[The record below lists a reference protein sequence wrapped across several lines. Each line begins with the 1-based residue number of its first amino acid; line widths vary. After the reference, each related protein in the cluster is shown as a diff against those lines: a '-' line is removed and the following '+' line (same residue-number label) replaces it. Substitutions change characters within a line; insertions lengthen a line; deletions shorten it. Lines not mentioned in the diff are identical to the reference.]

1 MRRAAGI
8 VVDRDAVWLAVE
20 ADDQLAAVY
29 SEQIG
34 SDDEDGYAD
43 RFSSLHEALGT
54 PDAVGRLVGMIRPGG
69 PSDGEVEIYVV
80 ETDRFDAAQ
89 ADVAMIQIAPQQL
102 AEVIATH
109 QATDAAALIAL
120 QSILLHRDSVTVR
133 PRTIWIGEDIDFD
146 GSLDTFSV
154 SWDAPE
160 GHGEGPQ
167 QVSLEDALSWAQD
180 HRSDVVLRIGDT
192 AYGVPSR
199 PVDDGGAV
207 LPEWR
212 GPGATSRDDDAG

>member
-1 MRRAAGI
+1 MRKAAGI
-8 VVDRDAVWLAVE
+8 VVDRSAVWLAVE
-20 ADDQLAAVY
+20 ADGRLAAVC
-29 SEQIG
+29 SEPIG

-54 PDAVGRLVGMIRPGG
+54 PDAVGRLVGKTRSGG
-69 PSDGEVEIYVV
+69 APDSEVEIYIV

-89 ADVAMIQIAPQQL
+89 ADVAMIQIAPEQL

-109 QATDAAALIAL
+109 RSTDAAALIAL
-120 QSILLHRDSVTVR
+120 QSILLQRGSGTAP

-146 GSLDTFSV
+146 GSPGTFSV
-154 SWDAPE
+154 SWDGPA

-167 QVSLEDALSWAQD
+167 QVSLEDALSWARD
-180 HRSDVVLRIGDT
+180 RRSDVVLRIGNT
-192 AYGVPSR
+192 TYGVPSR
-199 PVDDGGAV
+199 PVDDGGTA

-212 GPGATSRDDDAG
+212 GPGSTSRDDDAG